1 MNFWIAL
8 LIFVANI
15 ADDIL
20 CVLYIRRSASGDA
33 ISAAIL
39 SGILTAIV
47 AFSVVSYV
55 KNKKYLIP
63 AILGSMIGTYLAI
76 LWDKGG

>member
-1 MNFWIAL
+1 MKWWIAL

-15 ADDIL
+15 MDDIL

-39 SGILTAIV
+39 SGVLTAIV

-63 AILGSMIGTYLAI
+63 AVLGSMLGTYLAI
-76 LWDKGG
+76 LFDGR

>member
-1 MNFWIAL
+1 MKLWIAL

-33 ISAAIL
+33 VSAAIL
-39 SGILTAIV
+39 SGVLTAIV
-47 AFSVVSYV
+47 AFNVINYV
-55 KNKKYLIP
+55 RNKKYLIP
-63 AILGSMIGTYLAI
+63 AVLGSILGTYLAI
-76 LWDKGG
+76 MFDGG

>member
-1 MNFWIAL
+1 MKLWIVLAV
-8 LIFVANI
+8 FVANI

-47 AFSVVSYV
+47 AFNVINYV
-55 KNKKYLIP
+55 RNKKYLIP
-63 AILGSMIGTYLAI
+63 AILGSMLGTYLAI
-76 LWDKGG
+76 LFDGR

>member
-1 MNFWIAL
+1 MKWWIAL

-15 ADDIL
+15 MDDIL

-39 SGILTAIV
+39 SGVLTAIV

-63 AILGSMIGTYLAI
+63 AVLGSILGTYLAI
-76 LWDKGG
+76 LFDGR